1 MIPTAIVYQTN
12 NMKNTRC
19 LRNWFGY
26 LLVAMGISVF
36 TGGCSV
42 EVDKKEERP
51 PNIVLI
57 MADDL
62 GYETISANG
71 GQSYQTPRIDK
82 MAEEGMRFEQC
93 YAQPL
98 CTPSRVQIM
107 TGIYNVRNYVRF
119 GLLHPS
125 QTTFAHLLKE
135 AGYVTCIIGKW
146 QLGKQLDSPKKAG
159 FDYHNLWQVTK
170 GATDSTG
177 RDTRFS
183 QPELQVDGEII
194 RYDRSTYGPDVVSEY
209 GLDFIRKSHDKNQPF
224 FLYYPMILT
233 HCPFSATPD
242 SEEYLTDSL
251 TVMKY
256 KGKAPYFPDMM
267 SYTDKIVGKIMD
279 ELDRL
284 QIAENTLVIFTGDNG
299 TDRPIQSI
307 INDQIVAG
315 AKNKTTDAG
324 TRVPLIAY
332 WPGKIKSG
340 KVNSNL
346 IDFSDFL
353 PTLMD
358 ASGVSTEQL
367 DLDGKSFYKQ
377 LISAE
382 ETGREWIYCWYSR
395 NGEDEKRQVFA
406 RNEQFKLYED
416 GRFYEVP
423 IDSLESRP
431 MDTESLEGEHLR
443 VYNQLFEVIS
453 EYDQRRLDAIPADQL
468 NE

>member
-1 MIPTAIVYQTN
+1 MIIKKSISLRDNLTPLLFVVFSCMCLFSCK
-12 NMKNTRC
+12 MKEKNKQ
-19 LRNWFGY
+19 
-26 LLVAMGISVF
+26 IS
-36 TGGCSV
+36 
-42 EVDKKEERP
+42 P

-62 GYETISANG
+62 GYETIGANG

-82 MAEEGMRFEQC
+82 MAEEGMRFEHC

-98 CTPSRVQIM
+98 CTPTRVQIM

-119 GLLHPS
+119 GLLHSS
-125 QTTFAHLLKE
+125 QTTFAHLLKN
-135 AGYVTCIIGKW
+135 AGYTTCIIGKW
-146 QLGKQLDSPKKAG
+146 QLGKKVESPEKAG

-183 QPELQVDGEII
+183 QPELQVDGKII
-194 RYDRSTYGPDVVSEY
+194 RYDREAYGPEIVSEY
-209 GLDFIRKSHDKNQPF
+209 GLEFIRKSKEKNQPF

-256 KGKAPYFPDMM
+256 KGKAQYFPDMM
-267 SYTDKIVGKIMD
+267 NYTDKIVGKIID
-279 ELDRL
+279 ELERL
-284 QIAENTLVIFTGDNG
+284 EIADNTLVIFTGDNG
-299 TDRPIQSI
+299 TDRPVKSI
-307 INDQIVAG
+307 INGKMVAG

-332 WPGKIKSG
+332 WPGKIEGK

-346 IDFSDFL
+346 IDFSDFF
-353 PTLMD
+353 PTLME
-358 ASGVSTEQL
+358 ASNINTDQL
-367 DLDGKSFYKQ
+367 DLDGRSFYQQ
-377 LISAE
+377 LMGS
-382 ETGREWIYCWYSR
+382 ETPSREWIYSWYSR
-395 NGEDEKRQVFA
+395 NGEDEKKKVYA
-406 RNEQFKLYED
+406 RNQRFKLYET
-416 GRFYEVP
+416 GEFYEIP
-423 IDSLESRP
+423 TDSLESNP
-431 MDTESLEGEHLR
+431 IDTNALDKETRL
-443 VYNQLFEVIS
+443 I
-453 EYDQRRLDAIPADQL
+453 YDQLSKVINNYDKRRLDAIPTTAL